1 MRRRGS
7 SRSLGARMQPA
18 LLSGGP
24 ACHLSPPISSH
35 SRPHQP
41 CATSP
46 LLFCTLLHSFRP
58 QTVLKSSN
66 ANLFRSKPLP
76 LPCPTPPNPPYY
88 RRPGPSRAQ
97 CVCPSQARR
106 PEPGALSPRPR
117 RPRLTLAPLANP
129 ISSRFNPASQ
139 CHSLDVPPWCDWAL
153 LMCRHFFFHL
163 VTLTAMPL
171 ESRGGWPAPGAAGP
185 KGPSAECW
193 RQRTVFCCFASCCPT
208 ATPPCP
214 AGIASPVPSGS
225 LRNNQLPFPCRTDAA
240 NPAPPLHQHH
250 TSCLL
255 TGPHASGVLAVSHLA
270 LPVYLTSFQCR
281 EDHECNAV

>member
-1 MRRRGS
+1 MRRGS
-7 SRSLGARMQPA
+7 SRSRGAPNAACLAVWGPCALSQPT
-18 LLSGGP
+18 
-24 ACHLSPPISSH
+24 HPISSH

-76 LPCPTPPNPPYY
+76 LPCPTPPLPPPTTDAPA
-88 RRPGPSRAQ
+88 RAGRTVFVHRMRAGPSRA
-97 CVCPSQARR
+97 RR
-106 PEPGALSPRPR
+106 FAAPLR

-129 ISSRFNPASQ
+129 ISSRFNPASH
-139 CHSLDVPPWCDWAL
+139 CHSLDAPPWCDWAL
-153 LMCRHFFFHL
+153 RLMCRYFFFHL

-171 ESRGGWPAPGAAGP
+171 ESRGGRPAPGAAGP

-214 AGIASPVPSGS
+214 AGIAAPVPSGS
-225 LRNNQLPFPCRTDAA
+225 LRNNQLPFPC
-240 NPAPPLHQHH
+240 
-250 TSCLL
+250 
-255 TGPHASGVLAVSHLA
+255 
-270 LPVYLTSFQCR
+270 
-281 EDHECNAV
+281 